1 MQICYCRLWQEDRAE
16 ELLLED
22 SVHRVVHEWLF
33 ISHPNPYLRLL
44 NVTITDLDT
53 FLDYSRS
60 ISDQIKRLVTP
71 LKGSNL
77 KQDPEEEQ

>member
-1 MQICYCRLWQEDRAE
+1 
-16 ELLLED
+16 LED
-22 SVHRVVHEWLF
+22 SVHRVVHERLF

-44 NVTITDLDT
+44 NVTITNLDT

-60 ISDQIKRLVTP
+60 ISDHIKRLVIP